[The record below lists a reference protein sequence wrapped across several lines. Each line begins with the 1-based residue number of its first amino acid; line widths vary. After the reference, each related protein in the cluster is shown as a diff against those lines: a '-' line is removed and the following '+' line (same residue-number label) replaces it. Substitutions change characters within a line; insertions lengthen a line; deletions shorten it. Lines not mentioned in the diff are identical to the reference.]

1 MKLINIGF
9 GNLVSAARLLTVV
22 SPDSAPI
29 KRLIQEAK
37 DRSMCIDATYGRK
50 TKSVILMDTDHVVLS
65 AIPPESIA
73 GRVRNPD
80 TPVEEEEDIE

>member
-9 GNLVSAARLLTVV
+9 GNMVSSGRLLAIV

-29 KRLIQEAK
+29 QRLIQEAK

-73 GRVRNPD
+73 GRMPEEA
-80 TPVEEEEDIE
+80 EEEEAEYE

>member
-50 TKSVILMDTDHVVLS
+50 TKAVILMDTDHVILS
-65 AIPPESIA
+65 AIQPESIA
-73 GRVRNPD
+73 GRLPED
-80 TPVEEEEDIE
+80 PEEEELNHE